1 LRHQSAGLPSL
12 TRLYGRH
19 LQRPEAI
26 KHGQSQSP
34 WAIED
39 VLLIAGTAVGAGA
52 LALPEVTSSAGFIP
66 SSVALVLAA
75 LFSISTGL
83 LIAETVINTLTD
95 RQADDA
101 TRSESDGLMDG
112 LDSLSL
118 TSISVSLLN
127 LNDKTK
133 LIIVMP
139 YLLLHYAC
147 LCAYGVKG
155 SEVIQIWTS
164 LDFPQALAAF
174 TVSLGGACFFLPSK
188 TMDKLNSLLVIL
200 LSVSFVGL
208 LFAASEGF
216 EIDRLISRYDP
227 TSIIPAIPIIL
238 LSFVY
243 HNVIPI
249 LVTKQITKG
258 SLIDSDKIKTS
269 IIAGV
274 SIPLTMF
281 LLWEGAVLGSGSGAG
296 SDPLTWLRQSSSI
309 SGLFINAFTLLAVST
324 SYIAF
329 VFSLSGF
336 IQDAFEVKGGKGT
349 KAGLYLIT
357 LVPPAIW
364 ALIDQDSFITA
375 LDIGGTYG
383 VLLLFG
389 ILPALLSYAQRY
401 SKGDVERDRVV
412 LLGGGKPPLFLIG
425 GTSLAIITQSLLQ

>member
-1 LRHQSAGLPSL
+1 MH
-12 TRLYGRH
+12 
-19 LQRPEAI
+19 RPKAV
-26 KHGQSQSP
+26 KQGQSQSP

-39 VLLIAGTAVGAGA
+39 ILLIAGTTVGAGA

-66 SSVALVLAA
+66 SSVALVFAA

-83 LIAETVINTLTD
+83 LIGETVINTLMY
-95 RQADDA
+95 RQADD
-101 TRSESDGLMDG
+101 TIDESDGF
-112 LDSLSL
+112 DSLSL

-174 TVSLGGACFFLPSK
+174 TLSLGGACFFLPSQ

-208 LFAASEGF
+208 LFVASEGF
-216 EIDRLISRYDP
+216 EIDQLTSRYDP
-227 TSIIPAIPIIL
+227 PSIIPAIPIIL

-243 HNVIPI
+243 HNVIPF
-249 LVTKQITKG
+249 LVTKQQTRG
-258 SLIDSDKIKTS
+258 SSINSDRVKTS

-274 SIPLTMF
+274 SIPLAMF

-296 SDPLTWLRQSSSI
+296 SDPLTLLRQSSSI
-309 SGLFINAFTLLAVST
+309 SGLFINVFTLLAVST

-336 IQDAFEVKGGKGT
+336 IQDAFEVKGGKAT
-349 KAGLYLIT
+349 KAGLYFIT
-357 LVPPAIW
+357 LLPPAIW

-401 SKGDVERDRVV
+401 SKGDRERDRVV

-425 GTSLAIITQSLLQ
+425 GASLAIITHSLIENNWPV